1 MLVGKEVL
9 ILQYPKKFGISIY
22 FYVLQWECKI
32 ITCTDLDT
40 VT

>member
-1 MLVGKEVL
+1 MPVGKEVL
-9 ILQYPKKFGISIY
+9 ILQYPEKFGISIY